1 MSVVIKFISEINMTQ
16 TVPHNL
22 HYVVQ
27 SVLSYIP
34 KTDIPNMS
42 VYSQPLM
49 HKSLH
54 SISVRAE
61 HAYEI
66 IILRQCIRN

>member
-27 SVLSYIP
+27 SVLSYIQ
-34 KTDIPNMS
+34 KSDIPNIGIYIQS
-42 VYSQPLM
+42 LM
-49 HKSLH
+49 HK
-54 SISVRAE
+54 
-61 HAYEI
+61 
-66 IILRQCIRN
+66 IRS